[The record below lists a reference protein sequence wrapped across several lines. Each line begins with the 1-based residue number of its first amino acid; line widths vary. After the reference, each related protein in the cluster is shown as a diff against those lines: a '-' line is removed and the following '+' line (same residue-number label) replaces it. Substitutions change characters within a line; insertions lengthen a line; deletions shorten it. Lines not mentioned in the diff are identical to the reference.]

1 MTLTEQARALRRTST
16 PAERHLWKA
25 LRNRQIS
32 GHKFK
37 RQFRLGPYIADFV
50 CLERGLVVELDGGHH
65 SETGDY
71 DQRRT
76 EELNRL
82 GFRVIRFWNNDV
94 LQNLE
99 GVVRAIEAA
108 LAHQTNAPSPRLS
121 PRGEGE

>member
-1 MTLTEQARALRRTST
+1 MTRTEQARALRPTST

-32 GHKFK
+32 GQKFK

-50 CLERGLVVELDGGHH
+50 CLERSLVVELDGGHH
-65 SETGDY
+65 SETEEY
-71 DQRRT
+71 DQQRT

-82 GFRVIRFWNNDV
+82 GFRVLRFWNNEV
-94 LQNLE
+94 LQNLD

-108 LAHQTNAPSPRLS
+108 LAHQNNAPSPRPS
-121 PRGEGE
+121 PKGEGD